1 MLRVISERH
10 LFVVPHRQDFLLRL
24 RCCRGASLHLSFPW
38 LCNMRWRLCDSDLS
52 LLGMEWPQQAVS
64 VSINHG
70 GKVTHAQSHDLRWL
84 LAVPQQSSVVPPH
97 GAFYHSRCLI
107 AKMDDMREG
116 DVSVT
121 VWTVHE
127 MAHRPCC
134 NHDSREKTENTLPSP
149 AASQG
154 LNEVAACLSAL
165 WGESQITDNEAV
177 PFQDIFEI

>member
-1 MLRVISERH
+1 
-10 LFVVPHRQDFLLRL
+10 
-24 RCCRGASLHLSFPW
+24 
-38 LCNMRWRLCDSDLS
+38 
-52 LLGMEWPQQAVS
+52 
-64 VSINHG
+64 
-70 GKVTHAQSHDLRWL
+70 
-84 LAVPQQSSVVPPH
+84 
-97 GAFYHSRCLI
+97 
-107 AKMDDMREG
+107 MDDMWDG

-127 MAHRPCC
+127 MAHRSCC